1 MSDHIYKSHNKT
13 LLLYHFVFPAKYRRR
28 IFTKNV
34 SDSLKAIC
42 LGLSERYEVHF
53 VEIGME
59 EDHVH
64 FLVQSIP
71 MFSVTKLV
79 TMIKSITA
87 KELYRRHPEIRG
99 ILWGGNVWT
108 SVFYANT
115 VGAFGD
121 EIKIQN
127 YVANQEKYEKIFA
140 QQLKF
145 DFEI

>member
-1 MSDHIYKSHNKT
+1 
-13 LLLYHFVFPAKYRRR
+13 
-28 IFTKNV
+28 
-34 SDSLKAIC
+34 
-42 LGLSERYEVHF
+42 
-53 VEIGME
+53 ME

-71 MFSVTKLV
+71 MYSVTKLV

-87 KELYRRHPEIRG
+87 KELYRRHPEIRK
-99 ILWGGNVWT
+99 ILWGGNIWT
-108 SVFYANT
+108 SGYYANT

-127 YVANQEKYEKIFA
+127 YVANQGKYERILV

-145 DFEI
+145 DFGI